1 MTIKKQ
7 IRQCLLLGAGIV
19 VLGCSVQPIQ
29 PQITGGDRDEHD
41 CIPSAGYV
49 WSDLIQDCIRPF
61 ELDLQLMRPMTNEG
75 STYVQQVG
83 VLFSSDK
90 LTCEVFVEG
99 KSPILEAVEENRY
112 LCIEKKDHYELQ
124 KISAQ
129 WELIINKTI
138 RFTESR

>member
-1 MTIKKQ
+1 MITFKHIT
-7 IRQCLLLGAGIV
+7 QCLLLGAGIV

-49 WSDLIQDCIRPF
+49 WSDLLQDCVRPF
-61 ELDLQLMRPMTNEG
+61 ELDLQLIRPMTNEG
-75 STYVQQVG
+75 SNYVQQVG
-83 VLFSSDK
+83 VLFSADK
-90 LTCEVFVEG
+90 STCEVFVER
-99 KSPILEAVEENRY
+99 KSPILEAVDENRY
-112 LCIEKKDHYELQ
+112 LYIEKKDHYELI
-124 KISAQ
+124 KKSDQ

>member
-83 VLFSSDK
+83 VLFSADK
-90 LTCEVFVEG
+90 LTCEVFVDG
-99 KSPILEAVEENRY
+99 KSTILKAVEENRY
-112 LCIEKKDHYELQ
+112 LYIEKKDNYELH
-124 KISAQ
+124 KKSDQ
-129 WELIINKTI
+129 WQLMINKTI

>member
-7 IRQCLLLGAGIV
+7 IRQRLLLGAGIV
-19 VLGCSVQPIQ
+19 VLGCATNREIPPV
-29 PQITGGDRDEHD
+29 TGGDRDEHD

-83 VLFSSDK
+83 VLFSADK
-90 LTCEVFVEG
+90 LTCEVFVDG

-112 LCIEKKDHYELQ
+112 LYIEKKDHYELQ
-124 KISAQ
+124 KISDQ